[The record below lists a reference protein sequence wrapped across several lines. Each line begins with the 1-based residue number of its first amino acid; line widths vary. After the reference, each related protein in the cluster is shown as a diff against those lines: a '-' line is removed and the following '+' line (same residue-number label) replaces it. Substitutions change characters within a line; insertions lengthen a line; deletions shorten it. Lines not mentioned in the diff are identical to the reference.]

1 MNKSEKIS
9 LRTICIISAVALC
22 CLAVYAIDR
31 DHEKYLLI
39 FSALATLLTFAL
51 TLFVLHRSP
60 NSTSGSQTELDAVN
74 HSFAVATFK
83 MDGTL
88 INANAIFLSSLGLKI
103 DKIKGRHHR
112 MLISAERAADET
124 YQRFWH
130 DLKAGKTRSGK
141 FRLIGKSER
150 DVFFQGSYN
159 PIIDDN
165 GYPSKVMFC
174 ATDVSEHVLEKMELA
189 NQATKVQRNNI
200 VSITTKI

>member
-1 MNKSEKIS
+1 MNKNEKIN
-9 LRTICIISAVALC
+9 LKAICVVSAVALC
-22 CLAVYAIDR
+22 CLAAYAIDR

-39 FSALATLLTFAL
+39 FCAVATLLTFAL
-51 TLFVLHRSP
+51 ALFVLRRSP
-60 NSTSGSQTELDAVN
+60 NSTSGSQTELNAIN
-74 HSFAVATFK
+74 HSFAIATFN
-83 MDGTL
+83 MDGTV
-88 INANAIFLSSLGLKI
+88 INANPVFLSSLDLKI
-103 DKIKGRHHR
+103 EKIKGRHHR

-130 DLKAGKTRSGK
+130 DLNGGQARSGK
-141 FRLIGKSER
+141 FRLIGKNER
-150 DVFFQGSYN
+150 DVYFQGSYN
-159 PIIDDN
+159 PILDNN